1 MGLVAKKVKLTR
13 SARGVE
19 AVAVAAAVGAEAV
32 GPVVGVGAVP
42 AGMACR
48 ASAKTASLRTL
59 IETGEVTKVVAAL
72 SKQ

>member
-13 SARGVE
+13 LARGVE

-32 GPVVGVGAVP
+32 GPVVGAVP
-42 AGMACR
+42 VGMVCR
-48 ASAKTASLRTL
+48 ASAKTASSRTL